1 MLLQKG
7 SVTKSYTAFLLHFLL
22 EVFTCMLVLVY
33 YLTNT
38 LRQEG
43 KMKIEFSPNTPI
55 YIQVMEYVKKEI
67 VTGHL
72 LSGDKIPSVR
82 ELASELQVN
91 PNTIQRTFQELER
104 DGVVVTRR
112 GMGRYVTNEG
122 EKTMDLRKDMAKE
135 LLHSFI
141 DGMDNLGFS
150 EEEIL
155 SILRSSLH
163 EKREENE

>member
-1 MLLQKG
+1 MK
-7 SVTKSYTAFLLHFLL
+7 F
-22 EVFTCMLVLVY
+22 VLVY

-43 KMKIEFSPNTPI
+43 RNENRVFSKHTNLHSSNGI
-55 YIQVMEYVKKEI
+55 RKKEI

-122 EKTMDLRKDMAKE
+122 EKIMDLRKDMAKE

-163 EKREENE
+163 ETREENE